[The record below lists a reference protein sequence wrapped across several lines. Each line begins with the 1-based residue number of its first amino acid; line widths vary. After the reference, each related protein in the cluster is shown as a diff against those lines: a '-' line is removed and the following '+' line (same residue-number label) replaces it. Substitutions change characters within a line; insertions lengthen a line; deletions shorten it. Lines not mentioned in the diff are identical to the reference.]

1 MPHLNSINE
10 PHPFSDNS
18 YALNA
23 NFQIISLTDTG
34 YIPLLTELISHSCE
48 RSTLWVVPLDSFLNC
63 GPADWTQDGQALYD
77 WAMPQ
82 PPRSTSAVSVVDVF
96 PWPLI
101 WGQLFF
107 QLFVL
112 SLPDFWSFGGW
123 VGTCWLTCAGQ
134 TVLVPSASWKA
145 SFLGLQAAVPSHH
158 FHLNCDNFLPETISE
173 PAGIHSYFLPGIFI
187 SEPAGI
193 HSNSLPGII
202 FEPAGIH
209 S

>member
-10 PHPFSDNS
+10 PPPFSDNS

-77 WAMPQ
+77 WATPQ
-82 PPRSTSAVSVVDVF
+82 PPRSTSAVSVVEVF

-101 WGQLFF
+101 WGQLCFAAFCTFF
-107 QLFVL
+107 ARLLVL
-112 SLPDFWSFGGW
+112 WRLGW
-123 VGTCWLTCAGQ
+123 HLLTHLCWADD
-134 TVLVPSASWKA
+134 VSSI
-145 SFLGLQAAVPSHH
+145 GLLKS
-158 FHLNCDNFLPETISE
+158 I
-173 PAGIHSYFLPGIFI
+173 LPGAPGSCPFPPLP
-187 SEPAGI
+187 SELWQLPAWD
-193 HSNSLPGII
+193 HLWTCRHTLLLP
-202 FEPAGIH
+202 AWDLH
-209 S
+209 LWTCRHTL